1 MYAEQSGQDFGG
13 GAGVVTTST
22 TPPQHS
28 EPGQKTRKQAS

>member
-22 TPPQHS
+22 TPPQPS
-28 EPGQKTRKQAS
+28 EPGQKTQRQAS